1 MSLKIEYGKIKE
13 FLHDNGVF
21 FSVNA
26 EVSKF
31 RDTDLITFERNMKL
45 EQGIGVLSGAKLP
58 TQMGMSS
65 YSWSS
70 LDASMKVGRFCSIAA
85 GLTIMGGAGG
95 RHPIEALTSSS
106 IMYDRNFSIVKFIE
120 QNYGFKHPLHPN
132 PQKPA
137 DIMIGHDV
145 WIGGNVTLSRN
156 ITIGHGAVVAAGS
169 LLTKD
174 VPAYAIVG
182 GNPAKVIKYRF
193 DEQIIQKLLIS
204 QWWDCDIHEISQLNM
219 SNPQHFLREFYSKN
233 LSRTDVKYITGLDLL
248 HFL

>member
-85 GLTIMGGAGG
+85 GLTIIGIGGLA
-95 RHPIEALTSSS
+95 
-106 IMYDRNFSIVKFIE
+106 
-120 QNYGFKHPLHPN
+120 
-132 PQKPA
+132 A
-137 DIMIGHDV
+137 DI
-145 WIGGNVTLSRN
+145 
-156 ITIGHGAVVAAGS
+156 
-169 LLTKD
+169 
-174 VPAYAIVG
+174 
-182 GNPAKVIKYRF
+182 
-193 DEQIIQKLLIS
+193 Q
-204 QWWDCDIHEISQLNM
+204 
-219 SNPQHFLREFYSKN
+219 SK
-233 LSRTDVKYITGLDLL
+233 
-248 HFL
+248 H